1 MEVDTASLERSD
13 KTGLSDSTHTSTSS
27 ASEKYRLDE
36 LDESPILLYKY
47 RGGLQTSSQKDLCAW
62 LDKGKPDPPASTYHL
77 HSVRACANTTVTDLT
92 LPDENFEKHRVTRKP
107 IPRYTSYVDV
117 KRHDLYMPEE
127 KAIYEKFPNY
137 DSSLASVKIPAIPY
151 WSRMFLGRYPDL
163 YIVSTE
169 SSPSSSVT
177 GGSTRNVSP
186 TTTFAHDISAEGGA
200 PNEETDMAYS

>member
-1 MEVDTASLERSD
+1 MDVDTASLERSD

-62 LDKGKPDPPASTYHL
+62 LDK
-77 HSVRACANTTVTDLT
+77 
-92 LPDENFEKHRVTRKP
+92 DENFEKHRVTRKP

-169 SSPSSSVT
+169 SSPSSSVAS
-177 GGSTRNVSP
+177 GSTRNVSP
-186 TTTFAHDISAEGGA
+186 TNTFARENSSGPDVGSRR
-200 PNEETDMAYS
+200 EETDMAYS

>member
-1 MEVDTASLERSD
+1 MDLDTASLERSD

-62 LDKGKPDPPASTYHL
+62 LDKGKPKSPASLYHS
-77 HSVRACANTTVTDLT
+77 HTTNQTLT
-92 LPDENFEKHRVTRKP
+92 DENFEKHRVTRKP

-127 KAIYEKFPNY
+127 KAVYEKFPNY

-169 SSPSSSVT
+169 SSPSSSVAS
-177 GGSTRNVSP
+177 GSTRNVSP
-186 TTTFAHDISAEGGA
+186 TTTFAHENPSSAEGGA
-200 PNEETDMAYS
+200 SREETDMAYS